1 MSNNDSIPVTITIL
15 EKEYKISCPKGEH
28 ESLLVSA
35 KNVNDNMTQVRESG
49 KALSADRVAVMAAIN
64 IAHDL
69 VKINEKPSMDNNLVI
84 RIDKMQKSIDNI
96 LKSAVW
102 IEFLTNSRVS
112 YELKNC
118 KEINN

>member
-1 MSNNDSIPVTITIL
+1 MGNNDTIPVTITIL

-35 KNVNDNMTQVRESG
+35 KNVNDNMVKVRKGG

-69 VKINEKPSMDNNLVI
+69 VKINEQPNLDNNLI
-84 RIDKMQKSIDNI
+84 TRIDEMQKSIDSV
-96 LKSAVW
+96 LKQV
-102 IEFLTNSRVS
+102 I
-112 YELKNC
+112 
-118 KEINN
+118 

>member
-1 MSNNDSIPVTITIL
+1 MMSNEETIPVTITIL

-35 KNVNDNMTQVRESG
+35 NNVNESMLKVREGG

-69 VKINEKPSMDNNLVI
+69 VKTNDQGSSNTNIDT
-84 RIDKMQKSIDNI
+84 RIDNMQSSIDRI
-96 LKSAVW
+96 LMN
-102 IEFLTNSRVS
+102 ENG
-112 YELKNC
+112 
-118 KEINN
+118 